1 MIRLGHAHIFERCGG
16 SSDAMLW
23 PSKNAPILVYLIIL
37 SHGRSR
43 LWRATSTLVI
53 QGIMIRSWFCSR
65 PRRRL
70 SRTTRRTDYGHP
82 PKFRGFSRLL
92 IRQFHQS
99 LFRYG
104 IHTLAKWS
112 LGRTEEVS
120 YICFTDSSR
129 GLAQKNCEKFA
140 KYSRNICEIF
150 AKYSRKIRKNFAK
163 KSQKIC
169 EKKICAKFVKN
180 SGIFA
185 NFAQILI
192 FRKFFAIFFRN
203 FYEFFVNILR
213 IFRKYF
219 AKISQIFREFF
230 APDHVKSP

>member
-120 YICFTDSSR
+120 YICFR
-129 GLAQKNCEKFA
+129 M
-140 KYSRNICEIF
+140 IF
-150 AKYSRKIRKNFAK
+150 F
-163 KSQKIC
+163 QKI
-169 EKKICAKFVKN
+169 KILQMWTNVRCACALLDCKQD
-180 SGIFA
+180 SY
-185 NFAQILI
+185 ILI
-192 FRKFFAIFFRN
+192 RTLHVCVIFVLGQSHDFLLN
-203 FYEFFVNILR
+203 FIEINSKTNTLLI
-213 IFRKYF
+213 
-219 AKISQIFREFF
+219 A
-230 APDHVKSP
+230 

>member
-120 YICFTDSSR
+120 YICFR
-129 GLAQKNCEKFA
+129 M
-140 KYSRNICEIF
+140 IF
-150 AKYSRKIRKNFAK
+150 F
-163 KSQKIC
+163 QKI
-169 EKKICAKFVKN
+169 KILQMWTNVRCACALLDCKQD
-180 SGIFA
+180 SY
-185 NFAQILI
+185 ILI
-192 FRKFFAIFFRN
+192 RTLHVCVIFVLGQSHDFLLN
-203 FYEFFVNILR
+203 FIEINSKTNTLLIT
-213 IFRKYF
+213 
-219 AKISQIFREFF
+219 
-230 APDHVKSP
+230 

>member
-1 MIRLGHAHIFERCGG
+1 MLIFSNGVVAPHYQRC
-16 SSDAMLW
+16 SMLW

-120 YICFTDSSR
+120 YICFR
-129 GLAQKNCEKFA
+129 M
-140 KYSRNICEIF
+140 IF
-150 AKYSRKIRKNFAK
+150 F
-163 KSQKIC
+163 QKI
-169 EKKICAKFVKN
+169 KILQMWTNVRSACALLDCKQD
-180 SGIFA
+180 SY
-185 NFAQILI
+185 ILI
-192 FRKFFAIFFRN
+192 RTLHVCVIFVLGQSHDFLLN
-203 FYEFFVNILR
+203 FIEINSKTNTLLIT
-213 IFRKYF
+213 
-219 AKISQIFREFF
+219 
-230 APDHVKSP
+230 

>member
-53 QGIMIRSWFCSR
+53 QGMIRSWFCSR

-120 YICFTDSSR
+120 YICFR
-129 GLAQKNCEKFA
+129 M
-140 KYSRNICEIF
+140 IF
-150 AKYSRKIRKNFAK
+150 F
-163 KSQKIC
+163 QKI
-169 EKKICAKFVKN
+169 KILQMWTNVRCACALLDCKQD
-180 SGIFA
+180 SY
-185 NFAQILI
+185 ILI
-192 FRKFFAIFFRN
+192 RTLHVCVIFVLGQSHDFVLN
-203 FYEFFVNILR
+203 FIEINSKTNTLFI
-213 IFRKYF
+213 
-219 AKISQIFREFF
+219 A
-230 APDHVKSP
+230 